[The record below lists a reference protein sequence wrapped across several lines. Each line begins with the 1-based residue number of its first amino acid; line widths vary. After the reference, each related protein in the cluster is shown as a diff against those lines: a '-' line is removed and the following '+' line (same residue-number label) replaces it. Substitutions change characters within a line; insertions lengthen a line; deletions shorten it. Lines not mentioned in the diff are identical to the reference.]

1 VSLWWNV
8 WQSWS
13 TDCHFFGCEEWDRM
27 LKFFF
32 ALGHKANFLLDLG
45 LPESY
50 YPPTFRAP
58 TYSVPKLPVISHGF
72 KQFNF

>member
-1 VSLWWNV
+1 
-8 WQSWS
+8 
-13 TDCHFFGCEEWDRM
+13 M

-32 ALGHKANFLLDLG
+32 ALGYKDNFLLDLG

-58 TYSVPKLPVISHGF
+58 SYSVPKLPVVSHGF